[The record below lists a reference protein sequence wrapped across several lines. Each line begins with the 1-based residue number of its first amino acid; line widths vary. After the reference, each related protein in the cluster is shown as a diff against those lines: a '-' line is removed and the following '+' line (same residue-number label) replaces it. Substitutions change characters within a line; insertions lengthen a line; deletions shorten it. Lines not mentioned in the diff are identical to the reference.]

1 MVTIKMTSKTLIV
14 IKKIK
19 ILKIKILI
27 MTIIIE
33 ILKDS
38 LRNLYPII
46 IKKIKTINHLTIE
59 TQMSNLNSIL
69 VLSSN
74 N

>member
-1 MVTIKMTSKTLIV
+1 MTT
-14 IKKIK
+14 
-19 ILKIKILI
+19 
-27 MTIIIE
+27 IE

-46 IKKIKTINHLTIE
+46 KKKIKIIHNLTIE
-59 TQMSNLNSIL
+59 TQMINLNSIL

-74 N
+74 I